1 MLGAAWSGVY
11 YPTITS
17 TTTGLGRLYEE
28 GSTVR
33 NWLVVQLGY
42 WLVQASAVVQAGSLA
57 GEYTVLY
64 FKYDII
70 VH

>member
-1 MLGAAWSGVY
+1 MMVLGPLFHHGSMQPVITHNDQSQGNMLGAAWSGVY

-33 NWLVVQLGY
+33 NWLVVQLG
-42 WLVQASAVVQAGSLA
+42 
-57 GEYTVLY
+57 
-64 FKYDII
+64 D
-70 VH
+70 